1 MNFDLITVLGPTA
14 SGKTKLAAIISQKFN
29 CEIISADSRQVYK
42 RMDIGT
48 GKDLEEFKSRK
59 IKFNLIDIVE
69 PDEEYNMF
77 RFQKDFYTAFNK
89 IKSEGKFPLVVGG
102 TGLYLSSI
110 LQNYE
115 LPESSFTEEEFKRL
129 NSLSIDELKKIL
141 LSLKPKLHNT
151 TDVNDK
157 ERIIR
162 AIFVESAHR
171 QDKKMLK
178 KLSSLTIGT
187 ELNRDLIKKKITE
200 RLKHRLNAGIIDE
213 VNRLLDSGLSF
224 RKLELF
230 GLEYRYVSR
239 YIKGEL
245 NYNDMFQKLNSAI
258 HNFAK
263 RQMTWF
269 RKMEKEGVE
278 IFWFNPDEPNKI
290 LYFIENKMKLHEH
303 IA

>member
-1 MNFDLITVLGPTA
+1 
-14 SGKTKLAAIISQKFN
+14 
-29 CEIISADSRQVYK
+29 
-42 RMDIGT
+42 MDIGT
-48 GKDLEEFKSRK
+48 GKDLEEFKNRK

-69 PDEEYNMF
+69 PDEEYNLF
-77 RFQKDFYTAFNK
+77 RFQKDFYTAFNR
-89 IKSEGKFPLVVGG
+89 IKSERKFPLVVGG